1 MALFPLVLEPIWNR
15 LRGGGAAQPR
25 FRAVPAIA
33 AASVRRQKRMRIW
46 LQARQQTLTRR
57 GSNLRFPQT
66 MPTESELQFTL
77 PDVLKVPPISKHG
90 NVNDIIGKFGGAD
103 QLLNALNQLQLLLY
117 AA

>member
-1 MALFPLVLEPIWNR
+1 
-15 LRGGGAAQPR
+15 
-25 FRAVPAIA
+25 
-33 AASVRRQKRMRIW
+33 
-46 LQARQQTLTRR
+46 
-57 GSNLRFPQT
+57 